1 MTRPRATLVSS
12 ADTPYYHCI
21 GRCVRRAFL
30 CGADLLTGRN
40 FDHRKVLI
48 LTRLSLLT
56 EVFAIDLCGYALM
69 SNHYHLVL
77 RLAPDRAKFWTTR
90 DIVAR
95 WSKIFTGPEF
105 LHRYRNGE
113 ALTELEVANLD
124 TLVAVWRS
132 RLCDLSWFMRCL
144 NEFVARQANAEDNCT
159 GHFWEGR
166 FRSQALLDD
175 AALITAMVYVDLNP
189 VRAGLAQSVSASDFT
204 SGQQRLDEVTQVGG
218 ESPQVV
224 RPRLLPFVGALRQG
238 DNDALGYNLLDY
250 LDLVDRTGRCLDSTT
265 RGQIPGTAPAL
276 LSLLGL
282 APGEWVKTVIDLQSE
297 FCLFIGP
304 PQRLRLCAQSRGW
317 RCVRGVG
324 AARRL
329 YLRAN
334 E

>member
-90 DIVAR
+90 EIVAR

-105 LHRYRNGE
+105 LHRYRNGK
-113 ALTELEVANLD
+113 ALTELELANLE

-224 RPRLLPFVGALRQG
+224 RPRLLPFVSALRQG

-265 RGQIPGTAPAL
+265 RGKIPGTAPAL
-276 LSLLGL
+276 LSVLGL
-282 APGEWVKTVIDLQSE
+282 APAEWVKTVIDLQSH

-317 RCVRGVG
+317 RCVRGVV

>member
-1 MTRPRATLVSS
+1 VTRPRATLVSS